1 MKKYNYLLIIS
12 LTIFFIGCNNK
23 KSTEKSIFGID
34 ESKLKEQYLP
44 IDALEIVLKNP
55 ENKKV
60 DSIVYFINDKNIGS
74 KKGLD
79 KISFGLQNQK
89 LGYQN
94 IKAIVYFD
102 GKKEIDT
109 SRVELVT
116 NVVAKQLK
124 YEVVNIYPHDTAS
137 FTEGLE
143 FYKDTLYESTG
154 SGGNCKSYFRKYDY
168 KTGKVYKQIDLEEKY
183 FGEGITILN
192 GKLFQLTW
200 QDNMGFVYD
209 INTLKREKSFKF
221 DKKIEGWGMTNDG
234 INLYQSDGTEKI
246 WTMNPENQRMINY
259 INVYVG
265 TDKVKSLNELEWIEG
280 KMYGNIWQKDAIAII
295 NTNSGAVEGVLDLSE
310 LRKSIKGKNAEVLN
324 GIAYNQKTKT
334 IFITGKQWDK
344 MFEIKIVVSQ

>member
-1 MKKYNYLLIIS
+1 
-12 LTIFFIGCNNK
+12 
-23 KSTEKSIFGID
+23 
-34 ESKLKEQYLP
+34 
-44 IDALEIVLKNP
+44 
-55 ENKKV
+55 
-60 DSIVYFINDKNIGS
+60 
-74 KKGLD
+74 
-79 KISFGLQNQK
+79 
-89 LGYQN
+89 
-94 IKAIVYFD
+94 
-102 GKKEIDT
+102 
-109 SRVELVT
+109 
-116 NVVAKQLK
+116 
-124 YEVVNIYPHDTAS
+124 
-137 FTEGLE
+137 
-143 FYKDTLYESTG
+143 
-154 SGGNCKSYFRKYDY
+154 
-168 KTGKVYKQIDLEEKY
+168 LEEKY

-324 GIAYNQKTKT
+324 GIAYNKKTKT

-344 MFEIKIVVSQ
+344 MFEIRLLDKLEN